1 MEKLMSRVLDSG
13 WNLTVGLVFAAA
25 LALPADTFAQRRDA
39 ERDRESDEQDINR
52 RSFNLRMLNIMAKQR
67 RPRKSN
73 PQLALAQLQD
83 DFTYIQ
89 KINKQLGLA
98 ALGKADLDLSFV
110 TKSAAEINKR
120 AERLKDNLALPVEA
134 ESAEPIKQYTV
145 ENASQLKA
153 PIVDLARLILDF
165 TDNAFFQEAG
175 VVETPEAHRARRD
188 LEKIIWLSEE
198 ITNLSKNF
206 GQAGTSAQS
215 ASAQSAKE
223 QNPEKTAL
231 DALHRREVPEA
242 TLACTPD
249 EARWWEEVRAA
260 SANARRGE
268 AEKFVQLLKQGQDNK
283 YHVPIADRGITTLR
297 RVPPRYTDEARR
309 AKISGGI
316 AMVVEFLKDGTIG
329 EIKIVKGLG
338 AGLDEKAA
346 DAARQIVFLPA
357 VKDAQFVSARL
368 PMTMSFDLY

>member
-1 MEKLMSRVLDSG
+1 MEKLMGRVLDSG

-25 LALPADTFAQRRDA
+25 LALPADTFAQRRDP

-120 AERLKDNLALPVEA
+120 AERLKDNLALPKEA
-134 ESAEPIKQYTV
+134 EAAEPARQYTV
-145 ENASQLKA
+145 ETASQLKA

-165 TDNAFFQEAG
+165 TDNPFFKEAG
-175 VVETPEAHRARRD
+175 VVETPEAYRARRD

-198 ITNLSKNF
+198 ITNLSKSV
-206 GQAGTSAQS
+206 GQTGTPAQS
-215 ASAQSAKE
+215 ARE
-223 QNPEKTAL
+223 QNPEKIAL
-231 DALHRREVPEA
+231 DALLRREVPAA
-242 TLACTPD
+242 TFPCTPD
-249 EARWWEEVRAA
+249 EASWWEEVRAA
-260 SANARRGE
+260 SAKARRGE
-268 AEKFVQLLKQGQDNK
+268 TEKFVQLLKQGQDNK
-283 YHVPIADRGITTLR
+283 YHVPIPDRGITTLR

-338 AGLDEKAA
+338 SGLDEKAA
-346 DAARQIVFLPA
+346 DAARQIIFLPA